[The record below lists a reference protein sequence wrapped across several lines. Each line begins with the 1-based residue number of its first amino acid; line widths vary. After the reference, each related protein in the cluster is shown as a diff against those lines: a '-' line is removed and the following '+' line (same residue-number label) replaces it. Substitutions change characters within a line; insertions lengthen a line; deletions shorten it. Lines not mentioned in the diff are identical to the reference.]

1 MAEKRM
7 GFVIIESRCIDCRA
21 CMVACSVENDVP
33 VGYHRNWV
41 NTEGPI
47 GTFPDLGMRHE
58 PGNCMHC
65 ENPSCQRVCPTGA
78 TYTRPDGVVLIDY
91 DDCIGCLYCIIACPY
106 SARYVNEEIGGPDK
120 CTFCT
125 QRIDEGR
132 PPACVE
138 TCLGKS
144 RVYGDLNDPGSE
156 VSRLLA
162 ENPSTRLLVDS
173 GNGPQIYYIP

>member
-41 NTEGPI
+41 NTEGPT
-47 GTFPDLGMRHE
+47 GTFPDLGMRHK

-65 ENPSCQRVCPTGA
+65 ESPSCQRVCPTGA
-78 TYTRPDGVVLIDY
+78 TYTRPDGVVLINY

-106 SARYVNEEIGGPDK
+106 NARYVNEEIGGPDK

-125 QRIDEGR
+125 CLLYTSDAADDLLCVDLGGRRIIKKNNQKKKT
-132 PPACVE
+132 ACE
-138 TCLGKS
+138 L
-144 RVYGDLNDPGSE
+144 
-156 VSRLLA
+156 
-162 ENPSTRLLVDS
+162 
-173 GNGPQIYYIP
+173 